1 MTAPFAKS
9 RPGAPAGFFAVEAAG
24 LDWLRAAGGP
34 SVPDVVEISRE
45 RIVLSRVTEVP
56 PTAHAADELG
66 RGLARMHRAG
76 APYHGA
82 PPAGW
87 SADGFIATLPLH
99 HQVEDHGLGWPE
111 FYAAHRVTPF
121 LRLARDRGSVDA
133 DGAAAVERV
142 CARLT
147 TGAVPV
153 PPTEPARLHG
163 DLWAGN
169 VMWSAGGPV
178 LVDPAA
184 HGGHRETDLASLA
197 LFGLPHLDRVLAAY
211 DEAWPLDD
219 GWRDRV
225 ALHQLHPLLVH
236 AALFGGGYGRQAV
249 SAAASCR

>member
-1 MTAPFAKS
+1 VTTPFAKS
-9 RPGAPAGFFAVEAAG
+9 RPGAPPGFFAVEAAG
-24 LDWLRAAGGP
+24 LTWLRAAGGP
-34 SVPDVVEISRE
+34 AVPDVVEVGRE
-45 RIVLSRVTEVP
+45 RIVLARVTEVA
-56 PTAHAADELG
+56 PTTHAAEELG

-76 APYHGA
+76 ATHHGA

-87 SADGFIATLPLH
+87 AADGFIATLPLP
-99 HQVEDHGLGWPE
+99 HQVEDQGHGWPE

-121 LRLARDRGSVDA
+121 LRLARDRGAVDA
-133 DGAAAVERV
+133 DGAAAIERV
-142 CARLT
+142 CTRLAA
-147 TGAVPV
+147 GAVPV
-153 PPTEPARLHG
+153 PPAEPARLHG

-169 VMWSAGGPV
+169 VLWSASGPV

-184 HGGHRETDLASLA
+184 HGGHRETDLAMLA

-211 DEAWPLDD
+211 DEAWSLDD

-249 SAAASCR
+249 SAAAAYT